1 MVRRMTNDFP
11 GTKLPDLSK
20 LPATDREKQIAAEY
34 SRISTEDTVPILVVG
49 RQSFQL
55 GGLTGLGDD
64 QANWT
69 CWMLAKAIKKI
80 EDAVYDKAIEK
91 INDMASAASG
101 KSDSIANILNLLE
114 CYRLSKQGKTGDDA
128 KVRDEVG
135 SPPMRKF
142 RGEAYAAT
150 CYGTAPVEFEFEVP
164 ATATVEEIES
174 AANMAAMDEVQV
186 SWSEVHPPK
195 PRKKKVKTD

>member
-1 MVRRMTNDFP
+1 MSGP
-11 GTKLPDLSK
+11 GTPPLERIKSGIVMLEYLQAHWGSLSRI
-20 LPATDREKQIAAEY
+20 LNAVQECPAAFGATVGGDVFTSVADFAEEDGYQYFDTTKGGLIAADL
-34 SRISTEDTVPILVVG
+34 RD
-49 RQSFQL
+49 
-55 GGLTGLGDD
+55 
-64 QANWT
+64 
-69 CWMLAKAIKKI
+69 
-80 EDAVYDKAIEK
+80 
-91 INDMASAASG
+91 
-101 KSDSIANILNLLE
+101 IADELDRRNAE
-114 CYRLSKQGKTGDDA
+114 WDA
-128 KVRDEVG
+128 KVRGELG